1 MKLRY
6 HALLCTLTCF
16 LSFSVFAAPLTHHD
30 EEILEQL
37 HLADIEAL
45 TQESFKDL
53 ISQAQLNGKQ
63 YALAVVRD
71 TSGDK
76 NFFYD
81 LVSLFSAIETNKK
94 FENPINRQ
102 PIISIRI
109 YLLSNQPHFYGP
121 EGGRLKQY
129 HPSKGPMNLSRK
141 PWLEGNTGD
150 DFVGE
155 LHAKP
160 QEGFYKYL
168 KKHGIE
174 TTGFIEPWQHY
185 SPTNLP
191 TDIEDEELRAIIRG
205 DYPLPLET
213 RQAATLL
220 LADILMRRETSVF
233 RYRLPEY
240 VLQRFVPEVLLQTI
254 IDNQDTSPA
263 IWDKAAFLLTQF
275 IAFKNDRLNQ
285 LRNEQKQNAQ
295 NMLPT
300 MRRLLRPDSTLDP
313 VQKIFSRRIYLS
325 FQVLANEPVR
335 NIKATALSIMLD
347 NSIAAQ
353 HKLAARNTIKNDYT
367 YYKDKLFKNTFST
380 LQEREWA
387 QQFINTFPN
396 GEIIP

>member
-1 MKLRY
+1 MKIVNFLL
-6 HALLCTLTCF
+6 ALLI
-16 LSFSVFAAPLTHHD
+16 FSVSAAPLTHHD
-30 EEILEQL
+30 KEILEQL
-37 HLADIEAL
+37 NLADTEAL
-45 TQESFKDL
+45 TQDSFNEL
-53 ISQAQLNGKQ
+53 ISHAQLNGKRF
-63 YALAVVRD
+63 ALAVVRD

-102 PIISIRI
+102 SITSIRI

-141 PWLEGNTGD
+141 PWLEGNKGD

-160 QEGFYKYL
+160 QEGFYKYM
-168 KKHGIE
+168 KNHGIE
-174 TTGFIEPWQHY
+174 TTGFIEPYKHY
-185 SPTNLP
+185 TPANLP
-191 TDIEDEELRAIIRG
+191 TDIEELRAIVRG

-220 LADILMRRETSVF
+220 LAEIKIRHVTSLSM
-233 RYRLPEY
+233 YPSPQY
-240 VLQRFVPEVLLQTI
+240 VLQRFESEDLLQTI
-254 IDNQDTSPA
+254 MNNQDTSPA

-275 IAFKNDRLNQ
+275 IAFKNGRLNQ

-300 MRRLLRPDSTLDP
+300 MHRLLRPDSTLDP
-313 VQKIFSRRIYLS
+313 VQKILSRRIYLT
-325 FQVLANEPVR
+325 FQVLANEPVQ
-335 NIKATALSIMLD
+335 NIKVTALFIMLD
-347 NSIAAQ
+347 NSIAPE
-353 HKLAARNTIKNDYT
+353 HKLAARITIKNDYI
-367 YYKDKLFKNTFST
+367 YYIEKLFKNTFST
-380 LQEREWA
+380 LQEKEWA
-387 QQFINTFPN
+387 QQFIAAFPQ
-396 GEIIP
+396 GEIVPRR